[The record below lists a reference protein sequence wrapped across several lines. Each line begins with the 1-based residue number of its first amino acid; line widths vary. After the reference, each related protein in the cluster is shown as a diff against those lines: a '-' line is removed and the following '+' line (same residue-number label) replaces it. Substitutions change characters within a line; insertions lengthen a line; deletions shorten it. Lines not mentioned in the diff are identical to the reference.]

1 MKRRGDSV
9 IIVPISGLCNR
20 LRVVASAC
28 ALAADLKEKEVAGKA
43 PLPLTLVWRATDDCR
58 AWFDELFLKLPIEGV
73 RLIRGNFR
81 NAPATKHNLLLP
93 YLWRKALGFS
103 EYRCYKPS
111 DDSSFESLLARHARC
126 YVDTCYA
133 LHPYPSEQ
141 LSRWVVPLPTLQ
153 ARINTLTASFTAHT
167 LGVHIRRTD
176 NKQAILHSPLAA
188 FSSAIDTHM
197 DAGRASTLFL
207 CTDDEGVKR
216 QMVARYG
223 HRVLTNPHP
232 ARRDTLAGMEEAV
245 VELWALAHTSH
256 ILGSYYSSFS
266 DTASELFGTPLE
278 IVTA

>member
-1 MKRRGDSV
+1 MKGQGTAV
-9 IIVPISGLCNR
+9 VIVPISGLCNR

-28 ALAADLKEKEVAGKA
+28 ALAIDLKEKEVAGK
-43 PLPLTLVWRATDDCR
+43 PYLPLTLVWRATNDCR
-58 AWFDELFLKLPIEGV
+58 AWFDELFLNLPLEGV
-73 RLIRGNFR
+73 HLIRGTFR
-81 NAPATKHNLLLP
+81 HAPATKHNLLLP
-93 YLWRKALGFS
+93 YLWRKALGFN
-103 EYRCYKPS
+103 EYRCYTPP
-111 DDSSFESLLARHARC
+111 DNTAFESLITHHTRC

-141 LSRWVVPLPTLQ
+141 LSNWVVPLPTLQ

-176 NKQAILHSPLAA
+176 NEQAILHSPLSA
-188 FSSAIDTHM
+188 FFSAIDTHV
-197 DAGRASTLFL
+197 DAGRADTLFL
-207 CTDDEGVKR
+207 CTDDEEVKR
-216 QMVARYG
+216 QMVTRYG

-278 IVTA
+278 IATP